1 MTVVIDSSALVA
13 YCLKEKA
20 CDAGKISEILRN
32 GAISPDIVLAE
43 TANAILIASRRGLIG
58 IDTAK
63 KALDSALQLTSINL
77 RMISQSELVSDAC
90 DLAAETKLTVYDALF
105 VFLAKKT
112 KSSLA
117 SIDEGQLK
125 VATKLGIKQIEL
137 RI

>member
-1 MTVVIDSSALVA
+1 MNVVIDSSALVA

-32 GAISPDIVLAE
+32 GAISPDIIVTE
-43 TANAILIASRRGLIG
+43 TANAILIASRRGLVE

-63 KALDSALQLTSINL
+63 KALDSALQVTSVNL
-77 RMISQSELVSDAC
+77 KMISQSELVLGAY
-90 DLAAETKLTVYDALF
+90 DLAEETKLTVYDALF

-117 SIDEGQLK
+117 SVDEGQLR
-125 VATKLGIKQIEL
+125 VATDLGIKQIEL
-137 RI
+137 RM

>member
-1 MTVVIDSSALVA
+1 VVIDSSALVA

-77 RMISQSELVSDAC
+77 RMISQSELVSGAY
-90 DLAAETKLTVYDALF
+90 DLAVETKLTVYNALF
-105 VFLAKKT
+105 IFLAKKT
-112 KSSLA
+112 KSSFA

-125 VATKLGIKQIEL
+125 VATNLGIKQIEL

>member
-1 MTVVIDSSALVA
+1 VTVVIDSSALVA

-32 GAISPDIVLAE
+32 GAISPNIIVTE
-43 TANAILIASRRGLIG
+43 TANAILIASRRGLVDL
-58 IDTAK
+58 DTAK
-63 KALDSALQLTSINL
+63 KALNSALQVTSINL
-77 RMISQSELVSDAC
+77 RMISQSELVSDAY
-90 DLAAETKLTVYDALF
+90 DLAAETRLTVYDALF

-117 SIDEGQLK
+117 SVDEGQLRA
-125 VATKLGIKQIEL
+125 ATNLGIKQIEL